1 VTDSTTAVPARAA
14 GAEPPARSVPGKLF
28 AVLPAIGIAFAVLTF
43 YFVEGWTRK
52 TPWVFTDELE
62 WSQISRAIAS
72 TGHAARRGQPIFF
85 KSLYAWVI
93 APAWWIHSTAS
104 AYAAVKYVNAVVMS
118 LASVPTY
125 FLARMYVSRGAAVA
139 VAVLSVAIPGM
150 AYAAAIV
157 PEVLAY
163 PWYATC
169 SWLIVRCL
177 VRRGKLDY
185 ALACGACVVAGLV
198 RWPQFATVPAAFL
211 IALGALWVIG
221 PRGRSFRAGWSRA
234 DHFAAI
240 VLFAG
245 VLILFNRVILQHE
258 QIWQVSTQ
266 YWKNRMVDLGLEAGL
281 AFTVGMGILP
291 IIGGFTSLFLRERR
305 GDPRYRA
312 YVAYFASSILC
323 IVLYTAIKAAY
334 LSTIFATLVEERNMI
349 YLSPLMLLGTAM
361 VFEAK
366 RIDWRVVAVV
376 SAFVVWL
383 VYAKNFQ
390 LLFPYFEAPGF
401 AILAVFTRHFS
412 WTVETLRLGLVL
424 TLVVGLIALRMRK
437 LPAVAAATALLVG
450 AWMLTSE
457 IATTVGSDNY
467 ASQFRA
473 NLPAHLDWIDQRVHG
488 APVTYLGQE
497 IKDPNGLFLTEFW
510 NRSIKHVDS
519 LDGSAPGPGPTYAP
533 NIVAADGKLD
543 GLDGVPYIVADNG
556 VTLQAP
562 VVKDGRWKQLTLYRA
577 HGPWRLLQAEQ
588 QVFSDGWAPEW
599 STYTYFKPG
608 LRGTLEV
615 TLSRTGYHGT
625 APAGRAVLTTGTVT
639 LVNQQARLDKI
650 TDRRRVIVEN
660 GSYQVVKIP
669 VERTPVR
676 TVLTFRKTIPP
687 TASDPRNLGA
697 QVAFRFVPAKRQ
709 G

>member
-1 VTDSTTAVPARAA
+1 VTDATSAVPARAA
-14 GAEPPARSVPGKLF
+14 GAETPTRSVPGRLF
-28 AVLPAIGIAFAVLTF
+28 AVLPAVGIAFAALTF
-43 YFVEGWTRK
+43 YLVEAWTRK

-62 WSQISRAIAS
+62 WSQISRSIAS

-85 KSLYAWVI
+85 KSLYAYVI
-93 APAWWIHSTAS
+93 APAWWIHSTAT

-118 LASVPTY
+118 LAAVPTY
-125 FLARMYVSRGAAVA
+125 LLARMYVTRRAAVA
-139 VAVLSVAIPGM
+139 VAVLSIAIPAM
-150 AYAAAIV
+150 SYAAAIV

-177 VRRGKLDY
+177 SRRGRLDY
-185 ALACGACVVAGLV
+185 VLACGACVVAGLI

-211 IALGALWVIG
+211 IALGALWIIG
-221 PRGRSFRAGWSRA
+221 PRGRALRAGWSRR
-234 DHFAAI
+234 DHLAAI

-245 VLILFNRVILQHE
+245 VMIVFNRVILQHE
-258 QIWQVSTQ
+258 AIWQQSTQ

-291 IIGGFTSLFLRERR
+291 VIGGFTSLFLRERR

-312 YVAYFASSILC
+312 FVAYFAASILC
-323 IVLYTAIKAAY
+323 VVLYTAIKAAY

-349 YLSPLMLLGTAM
+349 YLSPLMLVGTAM
-361 VFEAK
+361 VFEAR
-366 RIDWRVVAVV
+366 RIDWRVVGVV
-376 SAFVVWL
+376 SLFVVWL
-383 VYAKNFQ
+383 VYAKSFQ

-401 AILAVFTRHFS
+401 AILAVFTRHFA
-412 WTVETLRLGLVL
+412 WTVEGLRLGLVL
-424 TLVVGLIALRMRK
+424 SLAVGLIALRLRR
-437 LPAVAAATALLVG
+437 LPAVAAAAALLIG

-457 IATTVGSDNY
+457 IASTVGSDNY
-467 ASQFRA
+467 ATQFRN
-473 NLPAHLDWIDQRVHG
+473 NLPAQLNWIDARVHG

-510 NRSIKHVDS
+510 NRSIRHVDS

-533 NIVAADGKLD
+533 NIISPDGKLD
-543 GLDGVPYIVADNG
+543 GLDGVPYVVADNG

-562 VVKDGRWKQLTLYRA
+562 VVNGGRWNQLTLYRA
-577 HGPWRLLQAEQ
+577 HGPWRLRQAEQ

-599 STYTYFKPG
+599 STFTYFKPG

-615 TLSRTGYHGT
+615 TLARTGYHGD
-625 APAGRAVLTTGTVT
+625 APAGRAVLTTGTVK
-639 LVNQQARLDKI
+639 LVNQQARIGEI
-650 TDRRRVIVEN
+650 TDRRRAVVEN
-660 GSYQVVKIP
+660 GSYQLVKIP

-676 TVLTFRKTIPP
+676 VVLTFRKTIPP

-697 QVAFRFVPAKRQ
+697 QVGFKFVPAKRQ